1 METTAVNPADF
12 ARIEQKLDKLGDAVG
27 KLVLVEERQTNQSAR
42 LDKHDMA
49 IEAAQNSISRA
60 HARIDKVIW
69 LWTGGSFVMVGIF
82 ELARF
87 FSKA

>member
-1 METTAVNPADF
+1 MELTAVTPSDF
-12 ARIEQKLDKLGDAVG
+12 ARLETKLDKLGDAVG
-27 KLVLVEERQTNQSAR
+27 KLVLVEERQSNQSVR
-42 LDKHDMA
+42 LDKHDLA
-49 IEAAQNSISRA
+49 IEAAQTSLTRA

-87 FSKA
+87 FLKA